1 MREVNNGIFTVESN
15 DIDNIFVIG
24 DIHGDYQVFVHVLVD
39 LCDCCSITKVYNDVA
54 NDYENREYLSW
65 MPNNKSVV
73 VFCGDLIH
81 RKRFPDHILD
91 DECSDVYIIESI
103 LRLKEEA
110 IKQGGN
116 IIFILGNHE
125 IMNIIQPDNEMYTSP
140 KNIKS
145 NYNFFTTQN
154 NIKRLVSSSYA
165 WVKINDILIA
175 HGGLCSDYFLYIET
189 YSLQFNK
196 DVKGAMLIDYI
207 NNEFRDFFGNGNY
220 LQSMASQGGMPKN
233 GAMSGGGDGANGA
246 MGYGGNG
253 AMGYGGNGAMGY
265 GGSGDGAMG
274 YGGNGAIGYG
284 GGGGGNGACNHTSWI
299 HLIKPKFIK
308 GGNAGNNGYNLFIKQ
323 DISNK
328 NSHNMFWCRE
338 WGYTGVDC
346 DKFKKILSKIECK
359 KMIIAHCPQFLS
371 PDKPKMINFEC
382 ELGAKSTF
390 AKSTFAE
397 GTFGGGGGGGGCG
410 CGAKGTFGSCGN
422 GAKGTFGSCINS
434 SFGIARID
442 IGMSRCFEYNL
453 EKDFLYYIGTNHNR
467 KMAILKLLYNKNSSE
482 LYFNYSSIMTMKLSC
497 IQYLLLKYGLT
508 IKEWNNKKQKSNW
521 IGFNYV
527 ERIIDGKNCSKNDA
541 INTELKRYS
550 VKYQNNTNIL
560 YTLLYPIRHNLIE
573 NIKSI
578 KSYNELRSV

>member
-1 MREVNNGIFTVESN
+1 MREVNNGIFTVEPCN
-15 DIDNIFVIG
+15 IDNIFVIG
-24 DIHGDYQVFVHVLVD
+24 DIHGDYQVFVHALVD
-39 LCDCCSITKVYNDVA
+39 LCDCCSITKVYNDVE

-65 MPNNKSVV
+65 TPNNKSVV

-91 DECSDVYIIESI
+91 DECSDIYIIETV

-116 IIFILGNHE
+116 VIFILGNHE

-154 NIKRLVSSSYA
+154 NIKRLIINSYA

-196 DVKGAMLIDYI
+196 DVKGGMLIDYI

-220 LQSMASQGGMPKN
+220 LQSMAAMGGMTNSTVNKEVIGGYREH
-233 GAMSGGGDGANGA
+233 GAIDQKGHEGGGTKGTFGC
-246 MGYGGNG
+246 
-253 AMGYGGNGAMGY
+253 
-265 GGSGDGAMG
+265 S
-274 YGGNGAIGYG
+274 
-284 GGGGGNGACNHTSWI
+284 SWI
-299 HLIKPKFIK
+299 HLIKPKIIK
-308 GGNAGNNGYNLFIKQ
+308 GGNTGNNGYNLFIKQ

-338 WGYTGVDC
+338 WGYTGIDC

-382 ELGAKSTF
+382 ELGIN
-390 AKSTFAE
+390 
-397 GTFGGGGGGGGCG
+397 
-410 CGAKGTFGSCGN
+410 GSCT
-422 GAKGTFGSCINS
+422 AGSGGINS
-434 SFGIARID
+434 SFSIARID

-453 EKDFLYYIGTNHNR
+453 EKDFLYYIGTNYNR
-467 KMAILKLLYNKNSSE
+467 KMSILKLLYNKSSSE

-521 IGFNYV
+521 IGFDYV

-541 INTELKRYS
+541 INTELQRYS

-578 KSYNELRSV
+578 KLYNELRSVS

>member
-1 MREVNNGIFTVESN
+1 MREVNNGIFIVEPT

-24 DIHGDYQVFVHVLVD
+24 DIHGDYQVFVHTLVD
-39 LCDCCSITKVYNDVA
+39 LCDCCSITKVYNDVTS
-54 NDYENREYLSW
+54 DYENREYLSW
-65 MPNNKSVV
+65 MPNNKSIV

-165 WVKINDILIA
+165 WIKINDILIA

-196 DVKGAMLIDYI
+196 DVTGAMLIDYI

-233 GAMSGGGDGANGA
+233 EGHLFM
-246 MGYGGNG
+246 
-253 AMGYGGNGAMGY
+253 
-265 GGSGDGAMG
+265 
-274 YGGNGAIGYG
+274 G
-284 GGGGGNGACNHTSWI
+284 GGGGSGGGGRVCNHTSWI

-338 WGYTGVDC
+338 WGYTGIDC

-382 ELGAKSTF
+382 ELGAIGS
-390 AKSTFAE
+390 
-397 GTFGGGGGGGGCG
+397 GGC
-410 CGAKGTFGSCGN
+410 AKGG
-422 GAKGTFGSCINS
+422 INS

-467 KMAILKLLYNKNSSE
+467 KMSILKLLYNKNSSE

-508 IKEWNNKKQKSNW
+508 IKEWNNKKQQSNW

-527 ERIIDGKNCSKNDA
+527 ERIIDGKNCLKNDA